1 MRRSH
6 QTGRWPHAE
15 AASGF
20 SLLEVLMAV
29 ALLAGALVAL
39 AQLCAIATSA
49 NVVARGT
56 TVAVVLATAKIE
68 QLRQD
73 VAHAAGGSLESDLA
87 GFSDAFDAGG
97 RSLGVG
103 LPPPQG
109 AAFVRR
115 WSVQPLASDPVR
127 SRLCQV
133 RVLRRSTLASGPRW
147 PGMHQGE
154 SRLLTLATQTDR

>member
-6 QTGRWPHAE
+6 KTRRWPHAAE
-15 AASGF
+15 ASGF

-29 ALLAGALVAL
+29 TLIAGALVAL
-39 AQLCAIATSA
+39 AQLCAIATNA
-49 NVVARGT
+49 NLVARGT
-56 TVAVVLATAKIE
+56 TVGVVLATAKIE

-73 VAHAAGGSLESDLA
+73 EAHAAGGSLESDLA

-97 RSLGVG
+97 RSLGAG
-103 LPPPQG
+103 IPPPQG
-109 AAFVRR
+109 AAVVRR

-127 SRLCQV
+127 SRMFQV
-133 RVLRRSTLASGPRW
+133 RVLRPSTVGSGPAW

-154 SRLLTLATQTDR
+154 SRLLTLATRTDR

>member
-1 MRRSH
+1 MD
-6 QTGRWPHAE
+6 
-15 AASGF
+15 ASGF

-29 ALLAGALVAL
+29 TLLAGALVAL

-56 TVAVVLATAKIE
+56 TVGVVLATAKIE

-73 VAHAAGGSLESDLA
+73 VSHAAGGSLESDLA
-87 GFSDAFDAGG
+87 GFSDSFDAGG

-103 LPPPQG
+103 RPPPHG

-127 SRLCQV
+127 SRMFQV
-133 RVLRRSTLASGPRW
+133 RVLRRFAMASGPPW